1 MKEKNQDH
9 IRLTVFNCDM
19 IESVG
24 PELTMLPKLTWRTD
38 ALDKN
43 LIDLLAIMDFCLF
56 DSNMNL
62 IESNR

>member
-1 MKEKNQDH
+1 
-9 IRLTVFNCDM
+9 M

-24 PELTMLPKLTWRTD
+24 PELSMLPKLTWRTD